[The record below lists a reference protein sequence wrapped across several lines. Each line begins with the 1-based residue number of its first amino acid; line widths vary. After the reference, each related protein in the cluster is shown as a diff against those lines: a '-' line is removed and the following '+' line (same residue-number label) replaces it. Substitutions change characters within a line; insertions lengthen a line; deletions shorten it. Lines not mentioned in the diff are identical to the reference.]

1 MKLITAGVTSAVLV
15 AGLAGSVA
23 AYRSQTGG
31 LEPEPRPVA
40 EQSDASLEAEPQQPE
55 VRWAPCP
62 GASRLERGA
71 CVTDVVRTVVVPGAD
86 RSREDES
93 GDDELGDDDS
103 GRDDAEHG
111 DDDHGD
117 DDHGDDDHGD
127 DDDHE
132 DDDDHDDDHDEGDDD

>member
-40 EQSDASLEAEPQQPE
+40 QQSDASLEAEPQQPE

-62 GASRLERGA
+62 DGSRLERGA
-71 CVTDVVRTVVVPGAD
+71 CVTDVLRTVVVPGAH
-86 RSREDES
+86 RSARDDDS
-93 GDDELGDDDS
+93 GWDDDS
-103 GRDDAEHG
+103 GRDGEDHG
-111 DDDHGD
+111 DDGYDDGDDHGD
-117 DDHGDDDHGD
+117 
-127 DDDHE
+127 E
-132 DDDDHDDDHDEGDDD
+132 DHDDDHDDGDDD